1 MVNLDD
7 LRNKLP
13 KYPGILHRDEYIN
26 TAVLVLLVFIGG
38 EYHFVFQKRGPNIRQ
53 GGEVCFPGGFHDPE
67 DGSPEQ
73 TAVRETVEEMG
84 IPAHKIT
91 VLGQLDTLIAPM
103 GAMVE
108 AFVGV
113 ADIRG
118 LDEIRA
124 NAEEVESVFSVPVSY
139 FEKNEP
145 EEYPVLMQVHPSSI
159 DEKTGEEV
167 LLFPAR
173 ELGLPERY
181 SRPWGGMKHT
191 IYVYKV
197 KDNIIWGI
205 TAKFIVDVVRK
216 LKP

>member
-1 MVNLDD
+1 MSS
-7 LRNKLP
+7 R
-13 KYPGILHRDEYIN
+13 
-26 TAVLVLLVFIGG
+26 
-38 EYHFVFQKRGPNIRQ
+38 
-53 GGEVCFPGGFHDPE
+53 
-67 DGSPEQ
+67 
-73 TAVRETVEEMG
+73 REGRISGRAG

-91 VLGQLDTLIAPM
+91 VLGQLDTLLAPM

-124 NAEEVESVFSVPVSY
+124 NAEEVEYVFSVPVSY

-145 EEYPVLMQVHPSSI
+145 EEYPVLMQVHPARI
-159 DEKTGEEV
+159 DEKTGEEIV
-167 LLFPAR
+167 LFPAR

-181 SRPWGGMKHT
+181 SKPWGGMKHT

-197 KDNIIWGI
+197 RENIIWGI